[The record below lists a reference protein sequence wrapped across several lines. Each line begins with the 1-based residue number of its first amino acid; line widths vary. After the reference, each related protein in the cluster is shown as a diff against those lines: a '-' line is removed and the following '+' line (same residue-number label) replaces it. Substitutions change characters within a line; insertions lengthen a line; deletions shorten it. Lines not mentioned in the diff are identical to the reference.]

1 MTKRKSIDQRQ
12 EDRRHERS
20 ETTSRTTLD
29 ITPLLTPSDVAARL
43 KVTAEQV
50 RSLIRSGQ
58 LHAINVGTGEKRPLY
73 RITGETLEEF
83 LTGRP
88 NDKVSKSRHAIKR
101 RDRVPD
107 FFPAL
112 R

>member
-1 MTKRKSIDQRQ
+1 MTRRRSEHHMGK
-12 EDRRHERS
+12 DRRRERD
-20 ETTSRTTLD
+20 ETAQRATSD

-50 RSLIRSGQ
+50 RSLIRSGR
-58 LHAINVGTGEKRPLY
+58 LRAVNVGTGKKRPLY

-83 LTGRP
+83 LAGRP
-88 NDKVSKSRHAIKR
+88 NDQVSKSRHAIKR
-101 RDRVPD
+101 LGRVPD
-107 FFPAL
+107 FFPTL